1 MKRLFALTACSLA
14 LLLGTAP
21 LLAACGDVQT
31 DEPAL
36 ELPADDLPVLP
47 DLGDPD
53 APESDAPA
61 EETEP
66 DEPAEEPEAE
76 PDVPVTEPEPEPE
89 PDIPSASTR
98 AEYIYVRTNSLNV
111 RAGAGT
117 SYASLGAVNSGD
129 MLHFVRKVG
138 SWYETRYRSKTAYV
152 SASDAYTTIAYLDK
166 GSEEVERVIAEG
178 LELLGVPY
186 VYGAT
191 RLHDGKGSRASP

>member
-61 EETEP
+61 EET
-66 DEPAEEPEAE
+66 
-76 PDVPVTEPEPEPE
+76 
-89 PDIPSASTR
+89 
-98 AEYIYVRTNSLNV
+98 
-111 RAGAGT
+111 
-117 SYASLGAVNSGD
+117 
-129 MLHFVRKVG
+129 
-138 SWYETRYRSKTAYV
+138 
-152 SASDAYTTIAYLDK
+152 
-166 GSEEVERVIAEG
+166 
-178 LELLGVPY
+178 
-186 VYGAT
+186 
-191 RLHDGKGSRASP
+191 

>member
-66 DEPAEEPEAE
+66 DEPAEAPAAE
-76 PDVPVTEPEPEPE
+76 PDVPGAEPAQGPERPAG
-89 PDIPSASTR
+89 PAR
-98 AEYIYVRTNSLNV
+98 A
-111 RAGAGT
+111 
-117 SYASLGAVNSGD
+117 D
-129 MLHFVRKVG
+129 
-138 SWYETRYRSKTAYV
+138 
-152 SASDAYTTIAYLDK
+152 
-166 GSEEVERVIAEG
+166 
-178 LELLGVPY
+178 
-186 VYGAT
+186 
-191 RLHDGKGSRASP
+191 